1 MVFILIRFIT
11 EVKVLKLKLTELN
24 SGYEGYGKVPRFS
37 DKTRSKVI
45 IAGVLVC
52 VFVFV
57 YILSTVGIIPL
68 DAITARATTFVTNDA
83 ENFPIQTNTNSTV
96 VIKAIGNNILI
107 LTTENFVVISQ
118 NGKEV
123 YNQPHSFATPAVS
136 INGEKAV
143 VFDRGDRG
151 YYLITDK
158 KVVSN
163 GDADGDIICA
173 EYGKAGNYA
182 FGTRATDATSKI
194 TVYSVTNKVVFQWNS
209 AYDHITSIALAGNG
223 KYAGVCIL
231 GAENGEIFSCVQ
243 YFGFDYAEPVN
254 TQKINGVTAFDL
266 EFTATNTL
274 TLFTDEGVFTI
285 GKKAESYE
293 AVAEYF
299 SSEFNSFDCADN
311 GKYVVSIAK
320 YGSAN
325 DHHIFVYNER
335 GKLKSEIKAEYTI
348 KSVTMS
354 DKYVFALAENS
365 LLVYNLSGHKIGEI
379 SIEGEAY
386 SVCPTDKYAYVSSLN
401 KLSRCYSFG
410 ESNLEIS

>member
-1 MVFILIRFIT
+1 M
-11 EVKVLKLKLTELN
+11 KLKLTELN
-24 SGYEGYGKVPRFS
+24 SGYEGYGKIPRFS
-37 DKTRSKVI
+37 DKAKSKMI
-45 IAGVLVC
+45 IACVLVG

-57 YILSTVGIIPL
+57 YILSTIGIIPL
-68 DAITARATTFVTNDA
+68 DAISARVTTFVTNDS
-83 ENFPIQTNTNSTV
+83 ENFPIQTNTNSTIA
-96 VIKAIGNNILI
+96 IKTIGDNILI
-107 LTTENFVVISQ
+107 LTTENFVVFSQ
-118 NGKEV
+118 KGNEI
-123 YNQPHSFATPAVS
+123 YNQPHSFASPAVS
-136 INGEKAV
+136 INGNKAV

-163 GDADGDIICA
+163 GEADGDIICA
-173 EYGKAGNYA
+173 EYGKTGNYA

-194 TVYSVTNKVVFQWNS
+194 TVYSVTNKVIFQWNS

-243 YFGFDYAEPVN
+243 YFGFDYAEPIN

-285 GKKAESYE
+285 GKKEEKYE
-293 AVAEYF
+293 TVAEYF

-311 GKYVVSIAK
+311 GKYVVAIAK

-325 DHHIFVYNER
+325 NYQISVYNER

-354 DKYVFALAENS
+354 DKYVFALAESS

-379 SIEGEAY
+379 TIDGEAY

-410 ESNLEIS
+410 ESTLEIS

>member
-1 MVFILIRFIT
+1 M
-11 EVKVLKLKLTELN
+11 KLKLTELN
-24 SGYEGYGKVPRFS
+24 SGYEGYGKIPRFS
-37 DKTRSKVI
+37 DKAKSKMI
-45 IAGVLVC
+45 IAGVLVG

-57 YILSTVGIIPL
+57 YILSTIGIIPL
-68 DAITARATTFVTNDA
+68 DAISARVTTFVTNDS
-83 ENFPIQTNTNSTV
+83 ENFPIQTNTNSTIA
-96 VIKAIGNNILI
+96 IKTIGDNILI
-107 LTTENFVVISQ
+107 LTTENFVVFSQ
-118 NGKEV
+118 KGNEI
-123 YNQPHSFATPAVS
+123 YNQPHSFASPAVS
-136 INGEKAV
+136 INGNKAV

-158 KVVSN
+158 KVVSD
-163 GDADGDIICA
+163 GEADGDIICA
-173 EYGKAGNYA
+173 EYGKTGNYA

-194 TVYSVTNKVVFQWNS
+194 TVYSVTNKVIFQWNS
-209 AYDHITSIALAGNG
+209 AYDHIISIALAGNG

-231 GAENGEIFSCVQ
+231 GAENGEMFSCVQ
-243 YFGFDYAEPVN
+243 YFGFDYAEPIN

-285 GKKAESYE
+285 GKKEEKYE
-293 AVAEYF
+293 TVAEYF

-311 GKYVVSIAK
+311 GKYVVAIAK

-325 DHHIFVYNER
+325 NYQISVYNER

-379 SIEGEAY
+379 TIDGEAY

-410 ESNLEIS
+410 ESTLEIS

>member
-1 MVFILIRFIT
+1 M
-11 EVKVLKLKLTELN
+11 KLKLTELN
-24 SGYEGYGKVPRFS
+24 SGYEGYGKISRFS
-37 DKTRSKVI
+37 GRTKSKMI
-45 IAGVLVC
+45 IAGVLVG

-68 DAITARATTFVTNDA
+68 DAVSARITTFVTNDS
-83 ENFPIQTNTNSTV
+83 ENFPLQTNTNSTV
-96 VIKAIGNNILI
+96 VIKNIGDNILI
-107 LTTENFVVISQ
+107 LTTENFVVFSQ
-118 NGKEV
+118 KGNEI
-123 YNQPHSFATPAVS
+123 YNQPHSFASPAVS
-136 INGEKAV
+136 INGNKAV

-163 GDADGDIICA
+163 GEADGDIICA
-173 EYGKAGNYA
+173 EYGKSGNYA

-285 GKKAESYE
+285 GKKAEKYE
-293 AVAEYF
+293 TVAEYF
-299 SSEFNSFDCADN
+299 SSEFNSFDCANN
-311 GKYVVSIAK
+311 GKYVVAIAK

-325 DHHIFVYNER
+325 DYHISIYNER
-335 GKLKSEIKAEYTI
+335 GKLKTEIKAEYTI
-348 KSVTMS
+348 RSVSMS

-379 SIEGEAY
+379 TIDGEAY

-410 ESNLEIS
+410 ESTLEIS

>member
-1 MVFILIRFIT
+1 M
-11 EVKVLKLKLTELN
+11 KLKLTELN
-24 SGYEGYGKVPRFS
+24 SGYEGYGKIPRFS
-37 DKTRSKVI
+37 DKSKSKMI
-45 IAGVLVC
+45 IAGVLVG

-57 YILSTVGIIPL
+57 YILSTIGIIPL
-68 DAITARATTFVTNDA
+68 DAISARVTTFVTNDS
-83 ENFPIQTNTNSTV
+83 ENFPIQTNTNSTIA
-96 VIKAIGNNILI
+96 IKTIGDNILI
-107 LTTENFVVISQ
+107 LTTENFVVFSQ
-118 NGKEV
+118 KGNEI
-123 YNQPHSFATPAVS
+123 YNQPHSFASPAVS
-136 INGEKAV
+136 INGNKAV

-163 GDADGDIICA
+163 GEADGDIICA
-173 EYGKAGNYA
+173 EYGKTGNYA

-194 TVYSVTNKVVFQWNS
+194 TVYSVTNKVIFQWNS

-243 YFGFDYAEPVN
+243 YFGFDYAEPIN

-285 GKKAESYE
+285 GKKEEKYE
-293 AVAEYF
+293 TVAEYF

-311 GKYVVSIAK
+311 GKYVVAIAK

-325 DHHIFVYNER
+325 NYQISVYNER

-379 SIEGEAY
+379 TIDGEAY

-410 ESNLEIS
+410 ESTLGIS

>member
-1 MVFILIRFIT
+1 M
-11 EVKVLKLKLTELN
+11 KLKLTELN
-24 SGYEGYGKVPRFS
+24 SGYEGYGKIPRFS
-37 DKTRSKVI
+37 DKSKSKMI
-45 IAGVLVC
+45 IAGVLVG

-57 YILSTVGIIPL
+57 YILSTIGIIPL
-68 DAITARATTFVTNDA
+68 DAISARITTFVTNDS
-83 ENFPIQTNTNSTV
+83 ENFPIQTNTNSTIA
-96 VIKAIGNNILI
+96 IKTIGDNILI
-107 LTTENFVVISQ
+107 LTTENFVVFSQ
-118 NGKEV
+118 KGNEI
-123 YNQPHSFATPAVS
+123 YNQPHSFASPAVS
-136 INGEKAV
+136 INGNKAV

-158 KVVSN
+158 KVVSD
-163 GDADGDIICA
+163 GEADGDIICA
-173 EYGKAGNYA
+173 EYGKTGNYA

-194 TVYSVTNKVVFQWNS
+194 TVYSVTNKVIFQWNS

-243 YFGFDYAEPVN
+243 YFGFDYAEPIN

-285 GKKAESYE
+285 GKKEEKYE
-293 AVAEYF
+293 TVAEYF

-311 GKYVVSIAK
+311 GKYVVAIAK

-325 DHHIFVYNER
+325 NYQISVYNER

-379 SIEGEAY
+379 TIDGEAY

-410 ESNLEIS
+410 ESTLEIS

>member
-1 MVFILIRFIT
+1 M
-11 EVKVLKLKLTELN
+11 KLKLTELN
-24 SGYEGYGKVPRFS
+24 SGYEGYGKIPRFS
-37 DKTRSKVI
+37 EKTKSKMI
-45 IAGVLVC
+45 IAGVLVG
-52 VFVFV
+52 VFILV

-68 DAITARATTFVTNDA
+68 DAISARVTTFVTNNS
-83 ENFPIQTNTNSTV
+83 EKFPIQTNTNSTIA
-96 VIKAIGNNILI
+96 IKNIGDNILI
-107 LTTENFVVISQ
+107 LTTENFVVFSQ

-123 YNQPHSFATPAVS
+123 YNQPHSFASPAVS
-136 INGEKAV
+136 INGDKAV
-143 VFDRGDRG
+143 VFDRGDKG

-158 KVVSN
+158 KVISN
-163 GDADGDIICA
+163 GEADGDIICA

-182 FGTRATDATSKI
+182 FGTRATDATSKF

-285 GKKAESYE
+285 GKKAENYE
-293 AVAEYF
+293 TVTEYF
-299 SSEFNSFDCADN
+299 SSEFNSFDYADS
-311 GKYVVSIAK
+311 GKYVVAIAK

-325 DHHIFVYNER
+325 DYQISIYNER
-335 GKLKSEIKAEYTI
+335 GKLKSEIKSEYTI
-348 KSVTMS
+348 KNVTMS

-365 LLVYNLSGHKIGEI
+365 LLVYNLSGLKIGEI
-379 SIEGEAY
+379 TIDGEAY
-386 SVCPTDKYAYVSSLN
+386 SVCPTDKFAYVSSLN

-410 ESNLEIS
+410 ESTLEIS

>member
-1 MVFILIRFIT
+1 M
-11 EVKVLKLKLTELN
+11 KLKLTELN
-24 SGYEGYGKVPRFS
+24 SGYEGYGKIPRFS
-37 DKTRSKVI
+37 GRTKSKMI
-45 IAGVLVC
+45 IAGVLVG

-68 DAITARATTFVTNDA
+68 DAVSARITTFVTNDS
-83 ENFPIQTNTNSTV
+83 ENFPLQTNTNSTI
-96 VIKAIGNNILI
+96 VIKNIGDNILI
-107 LTTENFVVISQ
+107 LTTENFVVFSQ
-118 NGKEV
+118 KGNEI
-123 YNQPHSFATPAVS
+123 YNQPHSFASPAVS
-136 INGEKAV
+136 INGNKAV

-163 GDADGDIICA
+163 GEADGDIICA
-173 EYGKAGNYA
+173 EYGKSGNYA

-274 TLFTDEGVFTI
+274 TLFADEGVFTI
-285 GKKAESYE
+285 GKKAEKYE
-293 AVAEYF
+293 TVAEYF
-299 SSEFNSFDCADN
+299 SSEFNSFDCANN
-311 GKYVVSIAK
+311 GKYVVAIAK

-325 DHHIFVYNER
+325 DYHISIYNER

-348 KSVTMS
+348 RSVSMS

-379 SIEGEAY
+379 TIDGEAY

-410 ESNLEIS
+410 ESTLEIS

>member
-1 MVFILIRFIT
+1 M
-11 EVKVLKLKLTELN
+11 KLKLTELN
-24 SGYEGYGKVPRFS
+24 SGYEGYGNIPRFS
-37 DKTRSKVI
+37 DKAKSKMI
-45 IAGVLVC
+45 IAGVLVG

-57 YILSTVGIIPL
+57 YILSTIGIIPL
-68 DAITARATTFVTNDA
+68 DAISARITTFVTNDS
-83 ENFPIQTNTNSTV
+83 ENFPIQTNTNSTIA
-96 VIKAIGNNILI
+96 IKTIGDNILI
-107 LTTENFVVISQ
+107 LTTENFVVFSQ
-118 NGKEV
+118 KGNEI
-123 YNQPHSFATPAVS
+123 YNQPHSFASPAVS
-136 INGEKAV
+136 INGNKAV

-163 GDADGDIICA
+163 GEADGDIICA
-173 EYGKAGNYA
+173 EYGKTGNYA

-194 TVYSVTNKVVFQWNS
+194 TVYSVTNKVIFQWNS

-243 YFGFDYAEPVN
+243 YFGFDYAEPIN

-285 GKKAESYE
+285 GKKEEKYE
-293 AVAEYF
+293 TVAEYF

-311 GKYVVSIAK
+311 GKYVVAIAK

-325 DHHIFVYNER
+325 NYQISVYNER

-379 SIEGEAY
+379 TIDGEAY

-410 ESNLEIS
+410 ESTLEIS

>member
-1 MVFILIRFIT
+1 M
-11 EVKVLKLKLTELN
+11 KLKLTELN
-24 SGYEGYGKVPRFS
+24 SGYEGYGKIPRFS
-37 DKTRSKVI
+37 DKSKSKMI
-45 IAGVLVC
+45 IAGVLVG

-57 YILSTVGIIPL
+57 YILSTIGIIPL
-68 DAITARATTFVTNDA
+68 DAISARVTTFVTNDS
-83 ENFPIQTNTNSTV
+83 ENFPIQTNTNSTIA
-96 VIKAIGNNILI
+96 IKTIGDNILI
-107 LTTENFVVISQ
+107 LTTENFVVFSQ
-118 NGKEV
+118 KGNEI
-123 YNQPHSFATPAVS
+123 YNQPHSFASPAVS
-136 INGEKAV
+136 INGNKAV

-163 GDADGDIICA
+163 GEADGDIICA
-173 EYGKAGNYA
+173 EYGKTGNYA

-194 TVYSVTNKVVFQWNS
+194 TVYSVTNKVIFQWNS

-243 YFGFDYAEPVN
+243 YFGFDYAEPIN

-285 GKKAESYE
+285 GKKEEKYE
-293 AVAEYF
+293 TVAEYF

-311 GKYVVSIAK
+311 GKYVVAIAK

-325 DHHIFVYNER
+325 NYQISVYNER

-354 DKYVFALAENS
+354 DKYVFTLAENS

-379 SIEGEAY
+379 TIDGEAY

-410 ESNLEIS
+410 ESTLEIS

>member
-1 MVFILIRFIT
+1 M
-11 EVKVLKLKLTELN
+11 KLKLTELN
-24 SGYEGYGKVPRFS
+24 SGYEGYGNIPRFS
-37 DKTRSKVI
+37 DKAKSKMI
-45 IAGVLVC
+45 IAGVLVG

-57 YILSTVGIIPL
+57 YILSTIGIIPL
-68 DAITARATTFVTNDA
+68 DAISARITTFVTNDS
-83 ENFPIQTNTNSTV
+83 ENFPIQTNTNSTIA
-96 VIKAIGNNILI
+96 IKTIGDNILI
-107 LTTENFVVISQ
+107 LTTENFVVFSQ
-118 NGKEV
+118 KGNEI
-123 YNQPHSFATPAVS
+123 YNQPHSFASPAVS
-136 INGEKAV
+136 INGNKAV

-158 KVVSN
+158 KVVSD
-163 GDADGDIICA
+163 GEADGDIICA
-173 EYGKAGNYA
+173 EYGKTGNYA

-194 TVYSVTNKVVFQWNS
+194 TVYSVTNKVIFQWNS

-243 YFGFDYAEPVN
+243 YFGFDYAEPIN

-285 GKKAESYE
+285 GKKEEKYE
-293 AVAEYF
+293 TVAEYF

-311 GKYVVSIAK
+311 GKYVVAIAK

-325 DHHIFVYNER
+325 NYQISVYNER

-379 SIEGEAY
+379 TIDGEAY

-410 ESNLEIS
+410 ESTLEIS

>member
-1 MVFILIRFIT
+1 M
-11 EVKVLKLKLTELN
+11 KLKLTELN
-24 SGYEGYGKVPRFS
+24 SGYEGYGKIPRFS
-37 DKTRSKVI
+37 DKAKSKMI
-45 IAGVLVC
+45 IAGVLVG

-57 YILSTVGIIPL
+57 YILSTIGIIPL
-68 DAITARATTFVTNDA
+68 DAISARVTTFVTNDS
-83 ENFPIQTNTNSTV
+83 ENFPIQTNTNSTIA
-96 VIKAIGNNILI
+96 IKTIGDNILI
-107 LTTENFVVISQ
+107 LTTENFVVFSQ
-118 NGKEV
+118 KGNEI
-123 YNQPHSFATPAVS
+123 YNQPHSFASPAVS
-136 INGEKAV
+136 INGNKAV

-158 KVVSN
+158 KVVSD
-163 GDADGDIICA
+163 GEADGDIICA
-173 EYGKAGNYA
+173 EYGKTGNYA

-194 TVYSVTNKVVFQWNS
+194 TVYSVTNKVIFQWNS

-231 GAENGEIFSCVQ
+231 GAENGEMFSCVQ
-243 YFGFDYAEPVN
+243 YFGFDYAEPIN

-285 GKKAESYE
+285 GKKEEKYE
-293 AVAEYF
+293 TVAEYF

-311 GKYVVSIAK
+311 GKYVVAIAK

-325 DHHIFVYNER
+325 NYQISVYNER

-379 SIEGEAY
+379 TIDGEAY

-410 ESNLEIS
+410 ESTLEIS

>member
-1 MVFILIRFIT
+1 M
-11 EVKVLKLKLTELN
+11 KLKLTELN
-24 SGYEGYGKVPRFS
+24 SGYEGYGKIPRFS
-37 DKTRSKVI
+37 DKAKSKMI
-45 IAGVLVC
+45 IAGVLVG

-57 YILSTVGIIPL
+57 YILSTIGIIPL
-68 DAITARATTFVTNDA
+68 DAISARVTTFVTNDS
-83 ENFPIQTNTNSTV
+83 ENFPIQTNTNSTIA
-96 VIKAIGNNILI
+96 IKTIGDNILI
-107 LTTENFVVISQ
+107 LTTENFVVFSQ
-118 NGKEV
+118 KGNEI
-123 YNQPHSFATPAVS
+123 YNQPHSFASPAVS
-136 INGEKAV
+136 INGNKAV

-163 GDADGDIICA
+163 GEADGDIICA
-173 EYGKAGNYA
+173 EYGKTGNYA

-194 TVYSVTNKVVFQWNS
+194 TVYSVTNKVIFQWNS

-231 GAENGEIFSCVQ
+231 GAENGEMFSCVQ
-243 YFGFDYAEPVN
+243 YFGFDYAEPIN

-285 GKKAESYE
+285 GKKEEKYE
-293 AVAEYF
+293 TVAEYF

-311 GKYVVSIAK
+311 GKYVVAIAK

-325 DHHIFVYNER
+325 NYQISIYNER

-379 SIEGEAY
+379 TIDGEAY

-410 ESNLEIS
+410 ESTLEIS

>member
-1 MVFILIRFIT
+1 M
-11 EVKVLKLKLTELN
+11 KLKLTELN
-24 SGYEGYGKVPRFS
+24 SGYEGYGKIPRFS
-37 DKTRSKVI
+37 DKTKSKMI
-45 IAGVLVC
+45 IAGVLIG

-57 YILSTVGIIPL
+57 YILSTVGLIPF
-68 DAITARATTFVTNDA
+68 DAVSARVSSFVSNDS
-83 ENFPIQTNTNSTV
+83 EKFPLQTNTSSTIA
-96 VIKAIGNNILI
+96 IKPIGDNILI
-107 LTTENFVVISQ
+107 LTTENFIVFSQ
-118 NGKEV
+118 KGKEV
-123 YNQPHSFATPAVS
+123 YNQPHSFASPAVS
-136 INGEKAV
+136 INGDKAV
-143 VFDRGDRG
+143 VFDRGDEG

-163 GDADGDIICA
+163 GEADGDIICA

-182 FGTRATDATSKI
+182 FGTRATDATSKL

-254 TQKINGVTAFDL
+254 TQKIIGVTAFDL
-266 EFTATNTL
+266 QFTATNTL

-285 GKKAESYE
+285 GKKSETYE
-293 AVAEYF
+293 TVTEYF
-299 SSEFNSFDCADN
+299 SSEFNSFDCSDK
-311 GKYVVSIAK
+311 GKYVVAIAK

-325 DHHIFVYNER
+325 DYNISVYNER
-335 GKLKSEIKAEYTI
+335 GKLKSEINVEYTI

-379 SIEGEAY
+379 TIDGEAY
-386 SVCPTDKYAYVSSLN
+386 SVCPTDKFAFISSLN

-410 ESNLEIS
+410 ESTLEIS